1 MLSTEAPTAP
11 DSQAEADFASL
22 LTQHQKRVYLYILA
36 LVPRPVDADEILQ
49 ETNLVCWRKAEQ
61 YQPDTNFSA
70 WACRIA
76 YYEVLKFRRRVG
88 RSRVRFE
95 QELVDQ
101 LSAEALEQADRLDIR
116 REALSG
122 CLAKLN
128 DRDRDLVRR
137 RYQPDATTKSV
148 AADVSRSVKAV
159 YNALERIYHA
169 LAECVT
175 RTLAA
180 EERGL

>member
-11 DSQAEADFASL
+11 DSQSETDFASL
-22 LTQHQKRVYLYILA
+22 LTRHQKRVYLYILA
-36 LVPRPVDADEILQ
+36 LVPCPTDADEILQ
-49 ETNLVCWRKAEQ
+49 ETNLVCWRKADQFEAGSH
-61 YQPDTNFSA
+61 FSA

-76 YYEVLKFRRRVG
+76 YYEVLKFRRRMG

-101 LSAEALEQADRLDIR
+101 LAAEVLEQADRLDAR
-116 REALSG
+116 REALTG

-128 DRDRDLVRR
+128 DRDRDLVRK

-148 AADVSRSVKAV
+148 AADVNRSVKAV

-169 LAECVT
+169 LFECVT

-180 EERGL
+180 EERDL